1 MLIAAPPKKRTIL
14 PLPFLRCKLLNY
26 KQAGEGNRTLVCSL
40 GSCRSTIELH
50 PQSNKKLLATEFDF
64 SKAIQQPETFTA
76 ICRDWGARRCSK
88 RKIPCQVPRTIFPL
102 ETGTTSLVRVSH
114 TDVGRHVIRTLKRVG
129 IAQTIFR
136 NQALEETYQVTR
148 SGRVSVFKNNE
159 TRAGVTDKNGDHSL
173 ANGCALQD
181 ALHLGGN
188 FVESLAAR

>member
-1 MLIAAPPKKRTIL
+1 MLEKENSL
-14 PLPFLRCKLLNY
+14 P
-26 KQAGEGNRTLVCSL
+26 S
-40 GSCRSTIELH
+40 
-50 PQSNKKLLATEFDF
+50 
-64 SKAIQQPETFTA
+64 PE
-76 ICRDWGARRCSK
+76 DH
-88 RKIPCQVPRTIFPL
+88 FPL
-102 ETGTTSLVRVSH
+102 GDRHNLTRAGKSH
-114 TDVGRHVIRTLKRVG
+114 TDVGRHVIRPLKRVG

-159 TRAGVTDKNGDHSL
+159 TRAGVADKNGDHSL